1 MKDHSDHLQ
10 MLFGMGVGRIM
21 IIFVDEDTIRGHF
34 DIPHS
39 QILRSEL
46 TKSFSQ

>member
-10 MLFGMGVGRIM
+10 MIFGMEGCIM
-21 IIFVDEDTIRGHF
+21 IIFVDEYTIRGYF

-46 TKSFSQ
+46 TESFSQ

>member
-1 MKDHSDHLQ
+1 MKDHLDHLQ
-10 MLFGMGVGRIM
+10 MLFGMGGRIM
-21 IIFVDEDTIRGHF
+21 IIFVDEYTIRGHF